1 MDMQKDMEL
10 KKSFQNP
17 DRRHAIYPIIHGGVA
32 ANPSRAEHIEQL
44 GFAGIVGNVPYGE
57 GYPDDDAE
65 WQRTSDGFREFLKR
79 GMHVWIYDE
88 KGYPSGT
95 AGGAVTDMNPDF
107 IAQGLYCYEYWRT
120 LSGPGPYRADVPG
133 DKLYRAMLL
142 PLDGGEAI
150 DVTDTQNEHGTL
162 KMHIPKGEYHLFM
175 MSSRRLF
182 DGTHAA
188 ESYSEPRNYISLS
201 DKAATEAFIS
211 VTHEKYAQKL
221 QDEFGKGVLAFFTD
235 EPSLIAWNI
244 RTAVYPIVPWHRDYP
259 AQFAAKYGY
268 PIELAVVAVVTKRGP
283 QMLKRRCDFWE
294 FIGDSVAANYFG
306 TIQEWCH
313 AHGMKSSGHFLEEE
327 RLQAHVYNY
336 GSMYKCGK
344 RMDWPGID
352 QLASEP
358 SQLMYSGSIP
368 IARLLASFA
377 DVSGEQETFTEFS
390 DHSSR
395 MANRQ
400 IGIEWVRAS
409 VNWHFAMGINNF
421 TSYYG
426 WENFDEKDIPP
437 LNTYTARLGGLLR
450 RGRRDS
456 RVAVLYPEAAM
467 WATYTPSVT
476 ERAIDHS
483 EATMRVNDTFAKVSW
498 ELLHRQ
504 IDFDYVDEDLLRDAE
519 LADGRL
525 CYKARRYECV
535 VLPAAHIMCR
545 STVDKLVKMLENGV
559 GVVVVGDLPK
569 IARESGLAEDFASKF
584 APFIGGPKLNIVP
597 LTSGWT
603 LPGMAKLTAMPR
615 PVTIKPHR
623 LDCVL
628 TGAEGSGSIIDGEII
643 SASMLSHVR
652 ILEDGSRIVFLT
664 NMGGKTYDGELCVH
678 GGKSAQIAD
687 PLTGDI
693 TPLETTADGDVLKMN
708 IRLKP
713 YAAFA
718 YIVS

>member
-32 ANPSRAEHIEQL
+32 ANPSRAEHIERL

-456 RVAVLYPEAAM
+456 RVAVLYPEDLLIHLIFKGLIGLLSVLVAWIGYKNHKTKLNMMIVISLAALCIADVTTRVNLRIGTIFHMSCYGLLVYAYCQEEKPDWQQYKIFIILAAVSFGVTTGFDNGPETRTEYRGTLVTSGESRYERINWVPGTDRIRILCDDANDVKMADYKILSASVGEDARNSSGTVEPAGSDKLTWGLSGDHYFFALYPAAAM
-467 WATYTPSVT
+467 SGVT
-476 ERAIDHS
+476 AS
-483 EATMRVNDTFAKVSW
+483 EA
-498 ELLHRQ
+498 
-504 IDFDYVDEDLLRDAE
+504 
-519 LADGRL
+519 
-525 CYKARRYECV
+525 
-535 VLPAAHIMCR
+535 VLEKHA
-545 STVDKLVKMLENGV
+545 T
-559 GVVVVGDLPK
+559 
-569 IARESGLAEDFASKF
+569 
-584 APFIGGPKLNIVP
+584 
-597 LTSGWT
+597 
-603 LPGMAKLTAMPR
+603 
-615 PVTIKPHR
+615 
-623 LDCVL
+623 
-628 TGAEGSGSIIDGEII
+628 
-643 SASMLSHVR
+643 
-652 ILEDGSRIVFLT
+652 
-664 NMGGKTYDGELCVH
+664 
-678 GGKSAQIAD
+678 
-687 PLTGDI
+687 
-693 TPLETTADGDVLKMN
+693 
-708 IRLKP
+708 
-713 YAAFA
+713 
-718 YIVS
+718 